1 MNMSTTTQPPFSLPT
16 PAPAPKRR
24 LPQVHLGWLLLI
36 GQVAVYLHMMAQ
48 ADWQFDRGHWMLFGS
63 PGIGVSIAHG
73 SAMPYL
79 LREGDWHRLL
89 LDPFLETSLISLLFS
104 VWINFRFAKQLQG
117 LAGLSRAFVIAMAGG
132 AGGAALQAWQFPET
146 SLGGGGTYG
155 MMLGLLGGMAG
166 WGFSKR
172 NAARAPIRRF
182 VIRWLIGFAI
192 ICAIFAFVMG
202 SDLEKT
208 GALLWPALVGGLV
221 SGIVAMLLFLP
232 RSLPR
237 PVGMP
242 SRVVGFAVLG
252 LLASAVWIQ
261 APRALAGN
269 EAAKRVLQLREA
281 VKWVETTARSR
292 VWKKRR
298 VPQEDRQQLAEAIY
312 RARDIEWTEKW
323 SGRPALEEWLACFEP
338 FVTGDLPDPD
348 GLVRL
353 RMPKAWEAYQAA
365 EGKLAVEAGL
375 RPRTSSV
382 WIRSR

>member
-1 MNMSTTTQPPFSLPT
+1 MNLSTTAQPPMTLPT
-16 PAPAPKRR
+16 PEPARR
-24 LPQVHLGWLLLI
+24 LPQVHLGWLLLV
-36 GQVAVYLHMMAQ
+36 GQVAIYLHMMAQ
-48 ADWQFDRGHWMLFGS
+48 ADWQFDRGHWMLFGA
-63 PGIGVSIAHG
+63 PGVSATIAHG

-89 LDPFLETSLISLLFS
+89 LDPFLETSLIGLLFS
-104 VWINFRFAKQLQG
+104 VWINFRFAKQLQQ

-146 SLGGGGTYG
+146 SMGGGGSYG

-166 WGFSKR
+166 WGFSKWTP
-172 NAARAPIRRF
+172 ARAPVRRF

-192 ICAIFAFVMG
+192 ICAIFAFAFG
-202 SDLEKT
+202 SDLEQT
-208 GALLWPALVGGLV
+208 GAMLWPALVGGLAG
-221 SGIVAMLLFLP
+221 GIIAMLLFLP

-237 PVGMP
+237 PVGSP
-242 SRVVGFAVLG
+242 SRAVGLAVLG
-252 LLASAVWIQ
+252 LLATAVWIQ
-261 APRALAGN
+261 APRAIAGN
-269 EAAKRVLQLREA
+269 EAAKRVLGLREA
-281 VKWVETTARSR
+281 VKEVERIARTR

-298 VPQEDRQQLAEAIY
+298 VRQEDRQAIAEAIH
-312 RARDIEWTEKW
+312 AVRDRDWLEEW
-323 SGRPALEEWLACFEP
+323 SGRPALEEWLACFDP

-353 RMPKAWEAYQAA
+353 RMPKAWADYQAA

-382 WIRSR
+382 WVRSR